1 MQLGIKMSSAPM
13 PSTAL
18 LNNQE
23 KHLLKKALFTYAK
36 KAYLSDGDLP
46 KSDHDTIY
54 RIAEKLHLR

>member
-13 PSTAL
+13 PTSAL

-46 KSDHDTIY
+46 KHDQDLIY

>member
-1 MQLGIKMSSAPM
+1 MSSAPM
-13 PSTAL
+13 PTSAL

-46 KSDHDTIY
+46 KTDHDLIF

>member
-1 MQLGIKMSSAPM
+1 MSSAPM

-46 KSDHDTIY
+46 KHDHDLIY

>member
-1 MQLGIKMSSAPM
+1 MSSAPM
-13 PSTAL
+13 PTSAL

-46 KSDHDTIY
+46 KSDHDLIF